1 MLYQVLP
8 TVLFR
13 CNGMLHI
20 SARVELCP
28 SRSSACVLAGTPRDY
43 IFPFSFITACAPTD
57 NELGLWATR
66 GSCAGIEPTI
76 TAFLQRYIHLC
87 MLTRTYVQQFTSYH
101 TRLIFSYRYLAVAHQ
116 AISSPFLVSG
126 LRRKPLATQ
135 LVISIR
141 LPEIVLCKIR
151 TRLPNIA
158 GSPTMRQNIKLCCVG
173 LEPTFDSR
181 ST

>member
-1 MLYQVLP
+1 MWVAGFEPARARQWFLRPSRIPVPTHPQIREALGDRLKLQLQVCYTLMATHSSTNYLLFPLEGMDLLMLYQVLP

-28 SRSSACVLAGTPRDY
+28 SRSSACVLADTPRDY

-76 TAFLQRYIHLC
+76 SAFLLSG
-87 MLTRTYVQQFTSYH
+87 TY
-101 TRLIFSYRYLAVAHQ
+101 
-116 AISSPFLVSG
+116 
-126 LRRKPLATQ
+126 
-135 LVISIR
+135 
-141 LPEIVLCKIR
+141 
-151 TRLPNIA
+151 
-158 GSPTMRQNIKLCCVG
+158 
-173 LEPTFDSR
+173 TFAC
-181 ST
+181 